1 MSLGLLP
8 VSSAPAQ
15 VAGRLKYFQAN
26 WNLITDDP
34 WVLETIMG
42 YKIEFHSVPHQVPW
56 PRTFMSKAQQE
67 SVQVEVD
74 KMILQG
80 AIHPVTNTEG
90 GFVSSIFLVDKKD
103 GGHRPVINLKNL
115 NSFVDFQ
122 HFKMEGIHMLRDL
135 LKKGDFMVK
144 LDLKD
149 AYFTVPV
156 WIGHQK
162 YLRFL
167 WKETLWE
174 FACLPFGLAS
184 APRTFTK
191 IMKPVVA
198 TLRNLGI
205 RLIIYLDDLL
215 ILADSEQTARLHLAT
230 AQNLLENLGFIINLK
245 KSVLSPV
252 QKIEFLGMTVD
263 SLTLCLALPR
273 DKVRGI
279 RRECESLIANPT
291 TTVRQLAHLLG
302 RLSSSIQA
310 VFPAP
315 LYYRYLQQAKI
326 QALRSGGHYESQV
339 VLNQEAIEELQ
350 WWAENLMAW
359 NGRALAQPDPSII
372 IESDASRDGWGAH
385 CNGLSTGGL
394 WSQSEQFLHINC
406 LELLAGSF
414 AIKCFAKDKTN
425 IHIQLFMDNV
435 TALTFINKMG
445 GTKSRVLASLSRDLW
460 QWCLQRQITVS
471 ATHIPGIL
479 NVNADRESRYHLDS
493 SDWKLCPAVF
503 QALQNRWGP
512 LDLDLFASRLTNQL
526 PRFVSWK
533 PDPLSEAVDA
543 FSLQWNKVK
552 GYAFPPFCL
561 LGRCLSQVLR
571 QQVPRLVLVAPV
583 WKTQPWYP
591 LLLDLLIDPP
601 VLLPQIPNL
610 LAREGM
616 THPLTHLQLG
626 GWLISGSSMKREAF
640 LSKLEIYSQQ
650 LGGETPRINMPLHGA
665 SGLAGVLKGKSI
677 LFQHL

>member
-1 MSLGLLP
+1 M
-8 VSSAPAQ
+8 
-15 VAGRLKYFQAN
+15 
-26 WNLITDDP
+26 
-34 WVLETIMG
+34 LETITG
-42 YKIEFHSVPHQVPW
+42 YKIEFHSMPHQVAW
-56 PRTFMSKAQQE
+56 PHPFVSTAQQE
-67 SVQVEVD
+67 AVQAEID
-74 KMILQG
+74 KMALQG
-80 AIHPVTNTEG
+80 AIHPVSSNTEG

-115 NSFVDFQ
+115 NSFVNFQ
-122 HFKMEGIHMLRDL
+122 HFKMEGIHMLWDL

-156 WIGHQK
+156 WKGHQK
-162 YLRFL
+162 FLRFI

-230 AQNLLENLGFIINLK
+230 AMNLLESLGFIINLK
-245 KSVLSPV
+245 KSVLAPV
-252 QKIEFLGMTVD
+252 QRIEFLGLSVD
-263 SLTLCLALPR
+263 SVTLCLALPR
-273 DKVRGI
+273 DKVRSI
-279 RRECESLIANPT
+279 RRECEGLIANPVA
-291 TTVRQLAHLLG
+291 TVRQLAHLLG
-302 RLSSSIQA
+302 RLSSSIHA

-339 VLNQEAIEELQ
+339 FLNQEAIEELQ
-350 WWAENLMAW
+350 WWAEHLMAW
-359 NGRALAQPDPSII
+359 NGRALAHPDPSMI
-372 IESDASRDGWGAH
+372 IESDASMEGWGAH
-385 CNGLSTGGL
+385 CNGVSTGGL

-425 IHIQLFMDNV
+425 IHIQLLMDNV

-445 GTKSRVLASLSRDLW
+445 GTKSRALASLSRDLW

-479 NVNADRESRYHLDS
+479 NVNADRESRHHLDS
-493 SDWKLCPAVF
+493 SDWKLCPVVF
-503 QALQNRWGP
+503 QTLQNLWGP
-512 LDLDLFASRLTNQL
+512 LELDLFASRLTNQL

-533 PDPLSEAVDA
+533 PDPQAEAVDA
-543 FSLQWNKVK
+543 FSLQWNIVK

-571 QQVPRLVLVAPV
+571 QQVPCLVLVAPV
-583 WKTQPWYP
+583 WKSQPWYP
-591 LLLDLLIDPP
+591 LLLDLLVDFP
-601 VLLPQIPNL
+601 VLIPQSPNL
-610 LAREGM
+610 LTREGVS
-616 THPLTHLQLG
+616 HPLTHLQLG
-626 GWLISGSSMKREAF
+626 GWLISGNSMRREAF
-640 LSKLEIYSQQ
+640 HAKLESSSQR
-650 LGGETPRINMPLHGA
+650 LGGKTPPTSMLLHGE
-665 SGLAGVLKGKSI
+665 SGLAGALRGKLI
-677 LFQHL
+677 PFQHL